1 MIARKRTRKESDRAA
16 FACIWRRVLHNP
28 PITHRNA
35 TNNRGRLTVLEFA
48 VAVAAATRARAELSK
63 MRHQAALAA
72 GKKAIRRERRL
83 VRADEFGR
91 LKIAGV
97 SYQFKLAG
105 SDGYMQGA
113 EAFNSSRFTV
123 SIRLSRSELLRAAGL
138 ARNGKNNARL
148 TAALRRLTRPVQV
161 GTAKI
166 KGPLESWT
174 VDGPK
179 LRLAVRSMWLPTR
192 HFACVPMPLP
202 TRGSVTLAL
211 YLFLFGADL
220 RPDLDTAIRFD
231 RLAQRVGI
239 PLDRPA
245 HAVRS
250 IKAALKRVNA
260 HLAAL
265 ATHDEAPAGFELLP
279 VDDGARVRILALDK
293 IVAELRE
300 PGVLD
305 VIESI
310 GRVPEPE
317 TPQERLRGRAKRGEQ
332 QAHEQ
337 AEWDAWAER
346 LKTGNALS

>member
-1 MIARKRTRKESDRAA
+1 MIQRKHLRKESDRAA

-28 PITHRNA
+28 PITHRHA

-48 VAVAAATRARAELSK
+48 VAVAAATRARAERGK
-63 MRHQAALAA
+63 MKHQAALAA
-72 GKKAIRRERRL
+72 GKKAIRRQRRHA
-83 VRADEFGR
+83 RAGEYNSFK
-91 LKIAGV
+91 LAGV
-97 SYQFKLAG
+97 SYEFKLAG
-105 SDGYMQGA
+105 SAGYMQGE
-113 EAFNSSRFTV
+113 EAFDSSRFTV

-148 TAALRRLTRPVQV
+148 TAALQRLTRPVQV

-179 LRLAVRSMWLPTR
+179 LRLAVRSTWLPTR

-220 RPDLDTAIRFD
+220 RPDRDTAIRFD

-239 PLDRPA
+239 PLDYPA

-250 IKAALKRVNA
+250 IKAALARVNA
-260 HLAAL
+260 HLATL
-265 ATHDEAPAGFELLP
+265 ATHDEAPAGFKLLP

-317 TPQERLRGRAKRGEQ
+317 TPKERLRRRAKGREQ
-332 QAHEQ
+332 QAREQ
-337 AEWDAWAER
+337 AEWGAWLEG
-346 LKTGNALS
+346 LKTGSAL